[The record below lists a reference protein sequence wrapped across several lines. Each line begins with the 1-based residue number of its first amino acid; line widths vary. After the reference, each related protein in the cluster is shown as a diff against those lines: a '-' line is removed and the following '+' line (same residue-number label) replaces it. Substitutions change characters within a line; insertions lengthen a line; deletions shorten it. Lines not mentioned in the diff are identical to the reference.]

1 MYSHF
6 LKYWHIYALTAIM
19 LVAFFIRSWNLEDT
33 LYFKM
38 DQARDAT
45 IAMNAHNEGSGMLT
59 LLGPRAA
66 GTFLRLGP
74 TFYYFQYF
82 ATLISGSVEPHVM
95 VFPELFFSL
104 LTISL
109 LYYFL
114 RQFFKRETSVLVS
127 GLYGF
132 SFIATQY
139 SRFAWNPNQT
149 PFWGLLFLLGIY
161 KSATAE
167 NKKHAGW
174 WLVLAAVGYGVISQL
189 HFTALLAL
197 PVVATLFW
205 IFFRPRKIKPYFW
218 AIAFSVLALFYVP
231 MLLSE
236 LTTGWDNYAQFKY
249 ALTAKSEEF
258 PLTERIDQSLK
269 LHGLYYSL
277 ALTSY
282 GNVDDRV
289 FVYAFIVL
297 LAFALWRGYLLWK
310 DDENQKQKAFLTL
323 IGSWFLVFS
332 LLYTKLAFTVLKPRF
347 WLLVIIIPYIFLALL
362 FEWLYRPGRKKRGR
376 MVVAIISSLLLGAN
390 LYAVGYWYWTL
401 DNQREGEVYVRKL
414 VLKQNNLVGLR
425 QMRKVAQHM
434 VSESEKTGKQICY
447 YTEGEY
453 RSPYEYIFRVYHPE
467 AKFKRI
473 SFSKDTNDT
482 CTYFSIEHGDSTDKI
497 NLPREHEHEF
507 SMVSRKEE
515 GVLVVWVI
523 ERKAQAMIDELNKN
537 KQEEKENDQEKMQ
550 VGNADENE
558 QEEKIKKLRRKERV
572 FWKDVFSGNYED

>member
-1 MYSHF
+1 MNTAIKKH
-6 LKYWHIYALTAIM
+6 WHIWTLAAII
-19 LVAFFIRSWNLEDT
+19 LVAFFVRSWSLEDT

-45 IAMNAHNEGSGMLT
+45 IAMNAHNEGPGTLT

-74 TFYYFQYF
+74 MFYYFQYF
-82 ATLISGSVEPHVM
+82 STLISGSIEPHVM

-104 LTISL
+104 LTIPL

-114 RQFFKRETSVLVS
+114 RQLFRRETSVLIS

-161 KSATAE
+161 KSVTAE

-174 WLVLAAVGYGVISQL
+174 WLVLAAIGYGVVSQL

-197 PVVATLFW
+197 PVVAGLFW
-205 IFFRPRKIKPYFW
+205 FFFRPRKIRLYFW

-236 LTTGWDNYAQFKY
+236 LTTGWDNYTQFKY
-249 ALTAKSEEF
+249 ALTVKGEEF
-258 PLTERIDQSLK
+258 PLTEKIDQSLK

-282 GNVDDRV
+282 GNTDDRV
-289 FVYAFIVL
+289 FKYAFIML
-297 LAFALWRGYLLWK
+297 LAFALWRGYVLWK
-310 DDENQKQKAFLTL
+310 EDGNQKQKIFLAL
-323 IGSWFLVFS
+323 ISSWFLVFT

-347 WLLVIIIPYIFLALL
+347 WLLIIIIPYIFLALL

-376 MVVAIISSLLLGAN
+376 IVVAIISILLLGAN

-401 DNQREGEVYVRKL
+401 DNQQEGESYVRKL
-414 VLKQNNLVGLR
+414 VLKQNNLVGLK
-425 QMRKVAQHM
+425 QMKEVAQHM
-434 VSESEKTGKQICY
+434 INESEKTGKQICY

-473 SFSKDTNDT
+473 SFGKDTNDT
-482 CTYFSIEHGDSTDKI
+482 CTYFSIEHGGSADKI
-497 NLPREHEHEF
+497 KLPREHHHEF
-507 SMVSRKEE
+507 SMVSRKET
-515 GVLVVWVI
+515 GVLVVWII
-523 ERKAQAMIDELNKN
+523 ERKPQTIIDEFNKD
-537 KQEEKENDQEKMQ
+537 KQEKGENDQEKMREE
-550 VGNADENE
+550 GADRND
-558 QEEKIKKLRRKERV
+558 QEEEIEKPRRKERV
-572 FWKDVFSGNYED
+572 FWKEVFNGNYED

>member
-1 MYSHF
+1 MNSTIIKH
-6 LKYWHIYALTAIM
+6 WHIWALAAIM
-19 LVAFFIRSWNLEDT
+19 LGAFFIRSWSLEDT

-45 IAMNAHNEGSGMLT
+45 IAMNAHNEGPGTLT

-74 TFYYFQYF
+74 MFYYFQYIS
-82 ATLISGSVEPHVM
+82 TILSGSVEPHVM

-104 LTISL
+104 LTIPL

-114 RQFFKRETSVLVS
+114 RQFFKRETSVLTS

-161 KSATAE
+161 KSATVE

-197 PVVATLFW
+197 PVVAALFW

-236 LTTGWDNYAQFKY
+236 LTTGWDNYTQFKY

-258 PLTERIDQSLK
+258 PLTEKIDQSLK

-282 GNVDDRV
+282 GNIDDRV
-289 FVYAFIVL
+289 FVYAFIIL
-297 LAFALWRGYLLWK
+297 LVFALWRGHILWK
-310 DDENQKQKAFLTL
+310 KDENQKQKAFLAL
-323 IGSWFLVFS
+323 IGSWFLVFT

-347 WLLVIIIPYIFLALL
+347 WLLVIIIPYVFLALL

-376 MVVAIISSLLLGAN
+376 VMVAGISILLLSAN
-390 LYAVGYWYWTL
+390 FYAVGYWYWTL
-401 DNQREGEVYVRKL
+401 DNQRESEAYVRKL

-425 QMRKVAQHM
+425 QMREVAQYM
-434 VSESEKTGKQICY
+434 VNESEKTGKQICY

-453 RSPYEYIFRVYHPE
+453 RSPYEYIFRVYYPE

-473 SFSKDTNDT
+473 SFSKDANDT
-482 CTYFSIEHGDSTDKI
+482 CTFFSIKHGGSADKI
-497 NLPREHEHEF
+497 NLPHEHEDEF
-507 SMVSRKEE
+507 STVSRKEK
-515 GVLVVWVI
+515 GVSVVWVI
-523 ERKAQAMIDELNKN
+523 ERKPQAIIDELNQGEK
-537 KQEEKENDQEKMQ
+537 EEKENDQGKIQEK
-550 VGNADENE
+550 NADGDE
-558 QEEKIKKLRRKERV
+558 QEEEIEKPRRKERV
-572 FWKDVFSGNYED
+572 FWKDVFSGHYEN